1 MAVSDLRRTA
11 SHCIAEAALEAAL
24 TMVDGAGI
32 DINNFLGG
40 MYNAA
45 YYLLGCV
52 DPIPEPEP
60 EEEQPAPT
68 VKRGNPLL
76 DPAFWVRADRLTPT
90 DDQMEESEDGQAA

>member
-1 MAVSDLRRTA
+1 MAVSDLRQVA
-11 SHCIAEAALEAAL
+11 ANSAADAALEAVL

-40 MYNAA
+40 IYNSA

-52 DPIPEPEP
+52 QPIQEEPEP
-60 EEEQPAPT
+60 QPAPGA

-76 DPAFWVRADRLTPT
+76 DPSYWVRADRLTPT